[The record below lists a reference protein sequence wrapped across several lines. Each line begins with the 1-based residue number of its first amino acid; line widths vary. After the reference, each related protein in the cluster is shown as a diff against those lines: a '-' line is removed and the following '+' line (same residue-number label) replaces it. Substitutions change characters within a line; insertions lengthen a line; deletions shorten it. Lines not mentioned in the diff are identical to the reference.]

1 MLQRRD
7 LLGTDLILLGPAGA
21 VFVRKF
27 CVGQTLQELLLS
39 SERRRTKVSVSRN
52 AIARWCESFGVRRG
66 ADGEEA
72 R

>member
-1 MLQRRD
+1 M
-7 LLGTDLILLGPAGA
+7 
-21 VFVRKF
+21 FVRKF
-27 CVGQTLQELLLS
+27 CVGQMLQELLLS

-52 AIARWCESFGVRRG
+52 AIACWCESLGVRRG